1 MLISH
6 KMLINFPGIV
16 MFRNLDVATYFIYKI
31 WYVHCM
37 DQLSQE
43 QKIKKS
49 FESIPDRWSR
59 SLKEAQ

>member
-37 DQLSQE
+37 DAP
-43 QKIKKS
+43 IK
-49 FESIPDRWSR
+49 SR
-59 SLKEAQ
+59 TKN